1 MTAKGMTLYEAK
13 HAFTFVVSEDSD
25 GAGYLS
31 RDNFVAEGGVS
42 GVDFLVGEIFAVV
55 DGKAV
60 KLNPA
65 GTDGSEKF
73 AGIAGYRARVPAGQT
88 LEFVGINR
96 HATVRGSDL
105 TWPDGMTQV
114 EKTEIMAQM
123 DAALIKIR

>member
-1 MTAKGMTLYEAK
+1 MTAKGITLYEAK

-31 RDNFVAEGGVS
+31 RDTFIADGGVS
-42 GVDFLVGEIFAVV
+42 GVDFLVGEIFATVG
-55 DGKAV
+55 GKAV

-65 GTDGSEKF
+65 ATDGSEKF
-73 AGIAGYRARVPAGQT
+73 SGIAGYRARVPAGQT
-88 LEFVGINR
+88 IEFVGINR

-105 TWPDGMTQV
+105 TWPDGVTDV
-114 EKTEIMAQM
+114 EKAALIAQM

>member
-1 MTAKGMTLYEAK
+1 MTVKGITLYEAQ

-31 RDNFVAEGGVS
+31 RDTFVTEGGVS
-42 GVDFLVGEIFAVV
+42 GVDILVGEIFAVV

-73 AGIAGYRARVPAGQT
+73 AGIAGYRAKVPAGQT
-88 LEFVGINR
+88 MEFVGINR

-105 TWPDGMTQV
+105 SWPAGISDAD
-114 EKTEIMAQM
+114 KAEIVAQM

>member
-1 MTAKGMTLYEAK
+1 MAAKGLTLYEQK

-31 RDNFVAEGGVS
+31 RDTFVAEGGAN
-42 GVDFLVGEIFAVV
+42 GIDFLVGEIFAVV

-60 KLNPA
+60 KLDPSA
-65 GTDGSEKF
+65 TDGSEKF
-73 AGIAGYRARVPAGQT
+73 AGIAGYRAHVPAGQT

-105 TWPDGMTQV
+105 TWPAGVSVAD
-114 EKTEIMAQM
+114 KAEIVAQM

>member
-1 MTAKGMTLYEAK
+1 MAAKGMTLYEQK

-31 RDNFVAEGGVS
+31 RDTFIAEGGAN

-60 KLNPA
+60 KINTSA
-65 GTDGSEKF
+65 TDGSEKF
-73 AGIAGYRARVPAGQT
+73 AGIAGYRAREPAGQT

-105 TWPDGMTQV
+105 TWPAGVSEAD
-114 EKTEIMAQM
+114 KAEIVAQM

>member
-31 RDNFVAEGGVS
+31 RDTFVAEGGVN
-42 GVDFLVGEIFAVV
+42 GVDLLVGEIFAVV
-55 DGKAV
+55 DGKAA

-96 HATVRGSDL
+96 HATVRGADL
-105 TWPDGMTQV
+105 TWPDGMTQA